1 MEFVE
6 ISWADNRQGDA
17 KVAMIQ
23 DGANYEIVRWGQMD
37 QDRPGGAMHLLN
49 CERGAEGTT
58 PISADGKRLH
68 YFPAPGSGTTI
79 ARFPAEVFT
88 ATGELQFVGEADV
101 DFSVPA
107 GYYAAG
113 SAAVYSTTADGNFI
127 RSPIVPVT
135 YGGPL

>member
-1 MEFVE
+1 M
-6 ISWADNRQGDA
+6 R
-17 KVAMIQ
+17 
-23 DGANYEIVRWGQMD
+23 
-37 QDRPGGAMHLLN
+37 LLD

-68 YFPAPGSGTTI
+68 YYPAPGSGTTI

-88 ATGELQFVGEADV
+88 ATGELQFTGEADV
-101 DFSVPA
+101 DLSVPA
-107 GYYAAG
+107 GHFAAG